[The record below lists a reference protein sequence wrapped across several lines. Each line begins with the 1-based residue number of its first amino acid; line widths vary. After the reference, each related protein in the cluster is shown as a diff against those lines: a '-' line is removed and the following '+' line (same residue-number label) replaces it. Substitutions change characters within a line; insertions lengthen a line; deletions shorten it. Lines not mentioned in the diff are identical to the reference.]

1 MLVFALRRVAVWF
14 PSLGFILLA
23 IYLIAYYGAGD
34 PIKLIFLRSPGEI
47 AFDPVRIE
55 AMRKAAGLDRPV
67 LEQFASYCLNL
78 LQGNFGNSLVTGQP
92 VGRMLAKAVPVT
104 LQLGLATIA
113 ITSLVAIPIG
123 IAAALNA
130 GRWIDRLILGIA
142 MVFWAIPPYVIGPLA
157 LITLLIVFPDSE
169 IALGWHGL
177 LDGRVILPLVVLS
190 LQPVALIIRQTR
202 AVVAEILTE
211 NYIRSARAKGL
222 PQRVV
227 IFRHI
232 LRPALTPVITQLG
245 LIAITL
251 INGAVF
257 VELVFG
263 LPGLGRLTVT
273 AMTDADYPLILGV
286 ALLGAFAVMSCN
298 LLVELIYPFLD
309 PRVTASGGT
318 DR

>member
-1 MLVFALRRVAVWF
+1 MLGFALRRIAIWL

-47 AFDPVRIE
+47 AFDPARIE

-67 LEQFASYCLNL
+67 LVQFGSYCLNL

-92 VGRMLAKAVPVT
+92 VGRMLAKAIPVS
-104 LQLGLATIA
+104 LQLGLAA
-113 ITSLVAIPIG
+113 ILLTALVAIPIG
-123 IAAALNA
+123 ILAALRE
-130 GRWIDRLILGIA
+130 GRLIDKAIVGGA
-142 MVFWAIPPYVIGPLA
+142 MICWAIPPYVIGPLA
-157 LITLLIVFPDSE
+157 LISLLTLFPGRE

-177 LDGRVILPLVVLS
+177 FDSRVVLPLVVLS
-190 LQPVALIIRQTR
+190 LQPVALIVRQTR
-202 AVVAEILTE
+202 AVVAEILSE
-211 NYIRSARAKGL
+211 NYIRTARAKGL
-222 PQRVV
+222 PQH
-227 IFRHI
+227 ILILRHI
-232 LRPALTPVITQLG
+232 LRPALTPIVTQLG
-245 LIAITL
+245 LIMITL

-286 ALLGAFAVMSCN
+286 ALLGAFAVMFSN
-298 LLVELIYPFLD
+298 LLVELVYPLLD
-309 PRVTASGGT
+309 PRIASSGGT
-318 DR
+318 GE